1 MSEGKSIDIRIA
13 ATGGDKTADEIKK
26 VGDAS
31 EVAGKKV
38 GSLEKDSA
46 PSGATDRAARLKEIA
61 AATGAIGVAAGLAT
75 KAIGNVW
82 EQIDKVDTADLR
94 NLDSA
99 MADQIENAKKL
110 RTALEDP
117 IGALAA
123 LANGGTTV
131 KEAFDDLDEQMKLN
145 GASQSSAVDRLLA
158 KSDTQVK
165 EIKRLA
171 EEIKFA
177 NDLLKE
183 QTALDRVVREG
194 QNAEAIRNGA
204 DPDDILADE
213 AKKRAEEDIAAVGA
227 EQNLVRSGFQEKY
240 DTAQES
246 QRKADQAKAAAEKIN
261 TAAANAASTEAAYKN
276 RSPNASSDEV
286 WAMRNAALSAKSDF
300 DYTKRTYSPQAQASN
315 ALQKKAEE
323 DLMEFE
329 NQRTEITQVDAM
341 ADKRKAQI
349 RVGRDNTV
357 RDAGASKVSRIQ
369 EEEERAAGK
378 AGRDAVSLIP
388 PGVSGELKDAV
399 KSVSRRLQNGD
410 QGGELRELAGL
421 LKEMAGS
428 LAANDAQ
435 RAKDI
440 AALKIEIASINQR
453 QRNR

>member
-213 AKKRAEEDIAAVGA
+213 AKKRAEEQRPAVGA
-227 EQNLVRSGFQEKY
+227 EQNLVRSGF
-240 DTAQES
+240 
-246 QRKADQAKAAAEKIN
+246 
-261 TAAANAASTEAAYKN
+261 
-276 RSPNASSDEV
+276 
-286 WAMRNAALSAKSDF
+286 
-300 DYTKRTYSPQAQASN
+300 
-315 ALQKKAEE
+315 
-323 DLMEFE
+323 
-329 NQRTEITQVDAM
+329 
-341 ADKRKAQI
+341 
-349 RVGRDNTV
+349 
-357 RDAGASKVSRIQ
+357 
-369 EEEERAAGK
+369 
-378 AGRDAVSLIP
+378 
-388 PGVSGELKDAV
+388 
-399 KSVSRRLQNGD
+399 
-410 QGGELRELAGL
+410 
-421 LKEMAGS
+421 
-428 LAANDAQ
+428 
-435 RAKDI
+435 
-440 AALKIEIASINQR
+440 
-453 QRNR
+453 